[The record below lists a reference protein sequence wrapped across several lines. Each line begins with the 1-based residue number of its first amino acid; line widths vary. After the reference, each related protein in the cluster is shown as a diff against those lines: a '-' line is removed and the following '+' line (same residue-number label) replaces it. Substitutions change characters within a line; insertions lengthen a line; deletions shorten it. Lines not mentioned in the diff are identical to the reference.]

1 MNKKLDSILLWVGA
15 AGAVISSIAYITVMV
30 ILVMGISVNMQVE
43 QLLLVSII
51 GGVAGI
57 LITVM
62 LRIQGVILASNEEES
77 KQVMKAYRVALNK
90 GKKPRSLKTITW
102 YMNVKLIG
110 DILLKATTIAVS
122 TYFMISIFTQGNG
135 DMALIGLAFANTF
148 MFISFGI
155 LALRG
160 AYQFYTEEHLNA
172 IRERTEQIIKEQNKI
187 NVPAFVPEEE
197 DINELQI

>member
-1 MNKKLDSILLWVGA
+1 MNKKLNAVLLWVGA
-15 AGAVISSIAYITVMV
+15 AGAVISSIAYITVMA
-30 ILVMGISVNMQVE
+30 ILVMGITTSMHLE

-102 YMNVKLIG
+102 YMNVKFVG
-110 DILLKATTIAVS
+110 DVLLKATTVAAS

-148 MFISFGI
+148 MFLSFGI

-172 IRERTEQIIKEQNKI
+172 IRERTEQILEEQNKI

-197 DINELQI
+197 EINELQI

>member
-1 MNKKLDSILLWVGA
+1 MNKKLDAVLLWVGA

-30 ILVMGISVNMQVE
+30 ILVMGISTRMHLE

-62 LRIQGVILASNEEES
+62 LRVQGVILASNEEES
-77 KQVMKAYRVALNK
+77 KRVMKAYRVALNK
-90 GKKPRSLKTITW
+90 GKKPKSLKTITW
-102 YMNVKLIG
+102 YMNIKFIG
-110 DILLKATTIAVS
+110 DVLLKATTVAAS
-122 TYFMISIFTQGNG
+122 TFFMISIFTQGNG
-135 DMALIGLAFANTF
+135 DMALIGLAFSNTL

-155 LALRG
+155 LALRD

-172 IRERTEQIIKEQNKI
+172 IRERTEQILEQQNK

-197 DINELQI
+197 DINEL